1 MDGQR
6 QTAGTGAGG
15 AGADGTG
22 ADGTGA
28 DGTGADGTEVGG
40 TGVRGIGR
48 AVALVRASHPE
59 PTVMVTALAMALAV
73 GTGRSGIGVLAVGAA
88 VLAGQL
94 SVGWHNDWLDA
105 ARDAAAGRPDKPVAA
120 GAITRRTVGRAALT
134 ALIAAVPLSLA
145 SGWRPGL
152 AHLVAIALAW
162 AYNAR
167 LKATLISFV
176 PYAVSFPLLVAFVT
190 LGAPHASWPPWWALV
205 TAALLGCSAHL
216 VNVVPDMAD
225 DLAAGVRGLPHR
237 LGRSRSVWAT
247 VALLMAA
254 TVVESFGPGHPGWW
268 AVTAV
273 VAVTAAITVGIVL
286 ARRPGSR
293 WLFRA
298 VLVAAA
304 IDVAGLVARGS
315 HL

>member
-1 MDGQR
+1 MDGVR
-6 QTAGTGAGG
+6 QSAETGADGTGAG
-15 AGADGTG
+15 GTG

-28 DGTGADGTEVGG
+28 DGARIGET
-40 TGVRGIGR
+40 GIGAMR
-48 AVALVRASHPE
+48 PVIALIRASHPE

-105 ARDAAAGRPDKPVAA
+105 ARDVAAGRPDKPVAA
-120 GAITRRTVGRAALT
+120 GAIARRTVGRAALT

-167 LKATLISFV
+167 LKATLVSFV

-216 VNVVPDMAD
+216 VNVVPDLAD

-237 LGRSRSVWAT
+237 LGRSRSVSAT

-273 VAVTAAITVGIVL
+273 IAVAAAITAGIVL

-315 HL
+315 RL

>member
-1 MDGQR
+1 MTGER
-6 QTAGTGAGG
+6 QTAGVGAGG
-15 AGADGTG
+15 AGVHGG
-22 ADGTGA
+22 G
-28 DGTGADGTEVGG
+28 VGG
-40 TGVRGIGR
+40 FRPAI
-48 AVALVRASHPE
+48 ALVRSSHPE
-59 PTVMVTALAMALAV
+59 PTVMVTALAMALAI
-73 GTGRSGIGVLAVGAA
+73 GTGRSAIGVLAVGAA

-120 GAITRRTVGRAALT
+120 GAIGRRAVGRAALT
-134 ALIAAVPLSLA
+134 ALVAAVPLSLA
-145 SGWRPGL
+145 SGWRAGL

-176 PYAVSFPLLVAFVT
+176 PYAVAFPLLVAFVT

-216 VNVVPDMAD
+216 VNVVPDMSD

-237 LGRSRSVWAT
+237 LGRSRSVAAT

-273 VAVTAAITVGIVL
+273 VAVAAAITAGIVL

-315 HL
+315 RL

>member
-1 MDGQR
+1 MDGVR
-6 QTAGTGAGG
+6 QTAGP
-15 AGADGTG
+15 GADGTDADG
-22 ADGTGA
+22 TDADGTGIS
-28 DGTGADGTEVGG
+28 
-40 TGVRGIGR
+40 GIR
-48 AVALVRASHPE
+48 PVIALVRASHPE

-73 GTGRSGIGVLAVGAA
+73 GTGRSGMGVLAVGAA

-120 GAITRRTVGRAALT
+120 GAIARRTVGRAALT

-225 DLAAGVRGLPHR
+225 DVAAGVRGLPHR
-237 LGRSRSVWAT
+237 LGRSRSVSAT

-273 VAVTAAITVGIVL
+273 AAVAAAITAGIVL

-315 HL
+315 RL